1 MFRFDI
7 SDTLSDI
14 SVEVTSQASEETS
27 DNERRVRMKRN
38 TQSSSGS
45 CSLEDGNDDLIMDD
59 NYTDV

>member
-1 MFRFDI
+1 VFRLDI

-14 SVEVTSQASEETS
+14 SVEVTSQASEET
-27 DNERRVRMKRN
+27 DNERRVRVKRN